1 MSKRILDFNSQLFRI
16 FGHHVFD
23 YDQVESHYNNSSQA
37 NGIYDIIFCHRE
49 GIQDNFEEIKSYTK
63 PTTHLIIDTTV
74 ESGNIDSLLDAVN
87 HICETEPFKVTLII
101 DADMNC
107 YLENNKVSF
116 ECIYGFE
123 LVFFAH
129 TNAFSDSR
137 ILIDHG
143 ANNYTYKFQSLN
155 GSVRENRVLLLLE
168 LIKRR
173 IGIGEGDNPISFL
186 FYTNQK
192 EKFSQKNF
200 DTFIKEM
207 EFNGKINKEDVQ
219 LLLNFDLPLHYDYM
233 EEDYHQMDIK
243 IDSKYASVINIVT
256 ENTHG
261 LGKTNDISKYITTF
275 TEKTI
280 FPFLSGQIPIFIGPP
295 NLEKEL
301 RKLGFDL
308 FDDLIDY
315 SFESEQDPHTRLKLK
330 IDELER
336 ILDTD
341 IFEYRKLNN
350 LRFHKNRILVQKLV
364 NKGFDII
371 DEFITNIIYT

>member
-23 YDQVESHYNNSSQA
+23 YDQVEVHRNNCQQA

-49 GIQDNFEEIKSYTK
+49 GLQDNFEEIKSYTK

-74 ESGNIDSLLDAVN
+74 ESGNIDILLDAVN

-116 ECIYGFE
+116 ECIYGSE

-129 TNAFSDSR
+129 TNVFSDSR
-137 ILIDHG
+137 TFIEPDTY
-143 ANNYTYKFQSLN
+143 NYIHKFQSLN
-155 GSVRENRVLLLLE
+155 GSMRENRVLLLLE
-168 LIKRR
+168 LIKRKL
-173 IGIGEGDNPISFL
+173 GVGDRNTPISFL
-186 FYTNQK
+186 FYRNKQ
-192 EKFSQKNF
+192 EKFSHHDLNKLVKQL
-200 DTFIKEM
+200 ES
-207 EFNGKINKEDVQ
+207 NGRINKEDVQ
-219 LLLNFDLPLHYDYM
+219 LLLNFELPLNYDYR
-233 EEDYHQMDIK
+233 EEEYHNINHK
-243 IDSKYASVINIVT
+243 IDHNDLALINIVT

-261 LGKTNDISKYITTF
+261 LGIEEDISKYITTF
-275 TEKTI
+275 TEKTLK
-280 FPFLSGQIPIFIGPP
+280 PFLSGQIPIFIGPP

-315 SFESEQDPHTRLKLK
+315 SFESEQDQHARLKLK
-330 IDELER
+330 INELER
-336 ILDTD
+336 LLDTD

-350 LRFHKNRILVQKLV
+350 LRFNKNRILVQKLA